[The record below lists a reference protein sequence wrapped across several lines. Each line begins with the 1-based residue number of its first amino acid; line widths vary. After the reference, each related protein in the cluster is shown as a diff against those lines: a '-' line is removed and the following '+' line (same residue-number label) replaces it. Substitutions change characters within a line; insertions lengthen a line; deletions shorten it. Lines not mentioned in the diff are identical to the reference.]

1 MTSISSR
8 ITTLAKLK
16 WQISYTMSAY
26 LGEFIGTMILM
37 LLGCGVNAGVN
48 LKKSYSFDSGWIIIT
63 LGWGL
68 GVAMAVYVVGGI
80 SGAHINPAVTLGLAS
95 VGEFDWN
102 LVPGYIIAQMFGAI
116 AGATIVYLQYL
127 PHWRVTEDAGVKL
140 GVFSTSPA
148 ISNTPANLLSE
159 IIGTFM
165 LVLGLLGIGSNE
177 FTEGLNPLIVGF
189 LVLSIGLSLG
199 GSTGYAINPARDLG
213 PRIAHFLLPIAGK
226 GDSNWHY
233 SWIPV
238 AGPIIGGIYAGLF
251 YYALFKDEVK
261 TEFWGLTAVIA
272 VLAIAAVIKEKK
284 SA

>member
-1 MTSISSR
+1 
-8 ITTLAKLK
+8 
-16 WQISYTMSAY
+16 MSAY

-80 SGAHINPAVTLGLAS
+80 SGAHINPAVTLGFAMVDAFNEAD
-95 VGEFDWN
+95 VGYFMGWN
-102 LVPGYIIAQMFGAI
+102 DVPYYIAAQLLGAI
-116 AGATIVYLQYL
+116 VGATIVYLQYL

-148 ISNTPANLLSE
+148 IANTPANLLSE

-226 GDSNWHY
+226 GDSNWRY

>member
-1 MTSISSR
+1 
-8 ITTLAKLK
+8 
-16 WQISYTMSAY
+16 MSAY

-37 LLGCGVNAGVN
+37 LLGCGVNAGVT
-48 LKKSYSFDSGWIIIT
+48 LKDSFSNSSGWIIIT
-63 LGWGL
+63 LGWGMA
-68 GVAMAVYVVGGI
+68 VAMAVYVVGGI

-95 VGEFDWN
+95 VGDFNGADVGYFMGWKD
-102 LVPGYIIAQMFGAI
+102 VPYYIAAQLLGAI
-116 AGATIVYLQYL
+116 AGACIVYLQYL
-127 PHWRVTEDAGVKL
+127 PHWRRTEDPADKL

-148 ISNTPANLLSE
+148 IANTPANLLSE

-165 LVLGLLGIGSNE
+165 LVLGLMGIGSNE

-226 GDSNWHY
+226 GDSNWGY

-238 AGPIIGGIYAGLF
+238 AGPAMGGIYAAVF
-251 YYALFKDEVK
+251 YNALFEGEV
-261 TEFWGLTAVIA
+261 TMTFWALSGVIA